1 MQVSLSTGSLY
12 IYPLRKVFELAQ
24 RASFDGVELVI
35 GPEVDWRGPDYVK
48 RLSDEY
54 RLPVLTVHPPLYG
67 FPGWNRIN
75 ETYEPYLDRALA
87 FTQQVGA
94 QLVVVHMPRAM
105 SFHDEIGSG
114 FVNKL
119 VTTRRSS
126 NGAAPRLAI
135 ENGSKFRE
143 FDHQYI
149 LRDLPDL
156 REFADTHD
164 FPMTLDT
171 AHVGTWDLD
180 LLDSLNY
187 FDGRVANVHLSDLRQ
202 VPPWILN
209 QPRLHSYFRQHQF
222 PGTGVLPLNDFLGE
236 LQRRGYDGPITYELS
251 PIALEFW
258 APWRVEQHLR
268 ECVGFVHNAIR
279 E

>member
-12 IYPLRKVFELAQ
+12 IYPLRNIFQLAK
-24 RASFDGVELVI
+24 RAEFDGIELVI
-35 GPEVDWRGPDYVK
+35 GPEADWRGAEYVK
-48 RLSDEY
+48 RLADEY
-54 RLPVLTVHPPLYG
+54 KLPVLTVHPPIYG

-75 ETYEPYLDRALA
+75 ETYEPYIDRALA
-87 FTQQVGA
+87 FTKQVGA

-119 VTTRRSS
+119 VTTRQSL
-126 NGAAPRLAI
+126 NGTTPRLAI

-149 LRDLPDL
+149 LRDLPEL
-156 REFADTHD
+156 REFADAHD

-187 FDGRVANVHLSDLRQ
+187 FKGRVANVHLSDLRQ
-202 VPPWILN
+202 VPRWIMN
-209 QPRLHSYFRQHQF
+209 QPRLHSFFRQHQF
-222 PGTGVLPLNDFLGE
+222 PGTGNLPLKEFLGE
-236 LQRRGYDGPITYELS
+236 LQRRGYNGPITYELS

-258 APWRVEQHLR
+258 APWRVQEHLR
-268 ECVGFVHNAIR
+268 ECVHFVHTAIR